1 MPHMRMRYGNADFDY
16 LTTDPGLESW
26 WPTCFR
32 SSEMDPE
39 ALFQE
44 LMSGAKMMTTML
56 PDIQ

>member
-1 MPHMRMRYGNADFDY
+1 MHMRYGNADFDY

-32 SSEMDPE
+32 ASEMDSE
-39 ALFQE
+39 ALFNE